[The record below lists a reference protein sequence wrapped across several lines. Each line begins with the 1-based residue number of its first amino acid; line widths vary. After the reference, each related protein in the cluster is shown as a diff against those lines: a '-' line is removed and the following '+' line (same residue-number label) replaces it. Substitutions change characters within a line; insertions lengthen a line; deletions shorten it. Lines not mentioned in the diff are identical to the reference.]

1 MAVILSLKLI
11 ISQRKTTKSSS
22 DILYANLAKT
32 DSTEQIIAK
41 TGHLF
46 TTAIQDSIA
55 LLDAATIDLLAEKM
69 ISAKRIVLFGVGA
82 SAIVASD
89 IFHKLIRVN
98 KTPYLV
104 QISMRNLLIQ
114 RIYPRMIWLLLLLQ
128 EVILRILIEC

>member
-1 MAVILSLKLI
+1 
-11 ISQRKTTKSSS
+11 
-22 DILYANLAKT
+22 AKT

-98 KTPYLV
+98 KNTLF
-104 QISMRNLLIQ
+104 SADLHA
-114 RIYPRMIWLLLLLQ
+114 
-128 EVILRILIEC
+128 